1 MSLSDFPRTRVQF
14 ENEEQKNVTS
24 GQPVKNMLKKYFI
37 AFQSNDVDVTDF
49 CVLCAI
55 FNYYFSPFH
64 VQKNLF
70 SVALFEIVIQ
80 SPLNIF
86 LYFGFFVSLVVSGIK
101 LSFTL

>member
-1 MSLSDFPRTRVQF
+1 MTLYVP
-14 ENEEQKNVTS
+14 
-24 GQPVKNMLKKYFI
+24 
-37 AFQSNDVDVTDF
+37 DF

-64 VQKNLF
+64 VQKKIIF
-70 SVALFEIVIQ
+70 CALFEIVIQ

-86 LYFGFFVSLVVSGIK
+86 LYFGFFVSLVVLGIK